1 MTYVLSYRNRQ
12 VLVFMGCSKS
22 RECHAQMCKLQLYIC
37 VTILKITEIFY
48 IYICIEQ
55 TISKQNYQKVT
66 KSKMSFLN
74 YTSKVMYPLVLT
86 FKQFCDT

>member
-1 MTYVLSYRNRQ
+1 MTYVLMYRNRQ

-48 IYICIEQ
+48 IYMYR
-55 TISKQNYQKVT
+55 TNYFKTKLSKGYKV
-66 KSKMSFLN
+66 KDVF
-74 YTSKVMYPLVLT
+74 P
-86 FKQFCDT
+86 